1 MNQQNRINMNVSSI
15 PDETQ
20 RHADGVKID
29 NAPGRS
35 ALPQPKQKR
44 SLHILCI
51 DDDDLFR
58 KIMSQC
64 LTRFEHR
71 VTVASGG
78 KVGLELFRAATL
90 DNEPYEVV
98 ITDLCMPDID
108 GKSVVRT
115 IKAESPKTPVIM
127 MTGYGTFLKNNGES
141 ALPVDAVVS
150 KPARMQE
157 LNDLVLRIAAP
168 ATPCL

>member
-1 MNQQNRINMNVSSI
+1 MNVTGI
-15 PDETQ
+15 PDKTQ
-20 RHADGVKID
+20 CHAAGIGID
-29 NAPGRS
+29 SAPERS
-35 ALPQPKQKR
+35 SQPQPKRNR

-51 DDDDLFR
+51 DDDELFR

-71 VTVASGG
+71 VTVAPGG

-90 DNEPYEVV
+90 DNQPYEVV

-108 GKSVVRT
+108 GNSVVRS
-115 IKAESPKTPVIM
+115 IKAESPQTPVIM
-127 MTGYGTFLKNNGES
+127 MTGYGAFMKNNGES

-150 KPARMQE
+150 KPARMQD
-157 LNDLVLRIAAP
+157 LNDLVLRVAAP
-168 ATPCL
+168 APPSV

>member
-1 MNQQNRINMNVSSI
+1 MNVTRM

-20 RHADGVKID
+20 CHAGGIEID
-29 NAPGRS
+29 NVPGQRS
-35 ALPQPKQKR
+35 QPQPKRNR

-51 DDDDLFR
+51 DDDELFR

-71 VTVASGG
+71 VTVAPGG

-90 DNEPYEVV
+90 DNRPYEVV

-108 GKSVVRT
+108 GNGVVRA
-115 IKAESPKTPVIM
+115 IKTESPKTPVIM
-127 MTGYGTFLKNNGES
+127 MTGYSTSMKNDGAATLS
-141 ALPVDAVVS
+141 ADAVVG

-168 ATPCL
+168 TPASL